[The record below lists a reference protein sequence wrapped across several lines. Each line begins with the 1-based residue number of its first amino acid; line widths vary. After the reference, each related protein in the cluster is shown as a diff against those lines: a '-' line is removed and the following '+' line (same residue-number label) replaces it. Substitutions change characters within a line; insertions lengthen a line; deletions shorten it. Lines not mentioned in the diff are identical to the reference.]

1 MDKIY
6 LMDYKLLVQ
15 VVLLLLDNILIKN
28 HIYILIYIQLIKQ
41 KQFNFIL
48 MMLF

>member
-28 HIYILIYIQLIKQ
+28 HIYMLIYIRLIKQ
-41 KQFNFIL
+41 EQFNFIL

>member
-28 HIYILIYIQLIKQ
+28 HIYMLIYIRLIKQ